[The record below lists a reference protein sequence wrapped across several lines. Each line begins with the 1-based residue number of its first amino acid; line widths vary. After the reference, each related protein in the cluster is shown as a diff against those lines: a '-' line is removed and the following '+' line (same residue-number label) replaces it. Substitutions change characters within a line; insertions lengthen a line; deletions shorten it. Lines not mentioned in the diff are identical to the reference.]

1 MIYKLQNK
9 IDENLKKYEILIG
22 VLLVNI
28 QNNKSNLKNLYDHYV
43 FITFSFNNAPINT
56 LPNEIV
62 FCTSFYTG
70 IIYDGYSNT

>member
-9 IDENLKKYEILIG
+9 IDENLKKYENLIG

-28 QNNKSNLKNLYDHYV
+28 QNNKSNLYDHYV
-43 FITFSFNNAPINT
+43 FIMFSFNNAPINNP